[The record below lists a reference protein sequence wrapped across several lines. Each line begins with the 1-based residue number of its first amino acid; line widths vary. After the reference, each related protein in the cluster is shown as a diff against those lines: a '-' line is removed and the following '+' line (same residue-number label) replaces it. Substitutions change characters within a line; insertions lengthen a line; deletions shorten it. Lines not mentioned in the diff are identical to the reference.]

1 LAGGAVATA
10 MAIKVQTGVLGS
22 LASPTAAVEIRNQR
36 MNVSSASS
44 SCVRMNALRSSS
56 SSSSSING
64 NASQFLLLKVIREEE
79 RTRCSRGGNG
89 QVRCTLAAQPET
101 LRTPELKDY
110 ERPDS
115 FGRFGI
121 FGGKYVPETLMAALA
136 NLEEAYRSM
145 ANNAEFQVRLMSFF
159 TSIFPVSAW
168 FISF

>member
-1 LAGGAVATA
+1 
-10 MAIKVQTGVLGS
+10 
-22 LASPTAAVEIRNQR
+22 
-36 MNVSSASS
+36 
-44 SCVRMNALRSSS
+44 
-56 SSSSSING
+56 
-64 NASQFLLLKVIREEE
+64 
-79 RTRCSRGGNG
+79 
-89 QVRCTLAAQPET
+89 LAAEPET

-136 NLEEAYRSM
+136 NLEGAYRSM
-145 ANNAEFQVRLMSFF
+145 ANNAEFQVRLMSVF

>member
-1 LAGGAVATA
+1 MAGGAVATV

-36 MNVSSASS
+36 MSVSSASS
-44 SCVRMNALRSSS
+44 SCVKMNALRS

-89 QVRCTLAAQPET
+89 QVRCTLAAEPET

>member
-1 LAGGAVATA
+1 MAGGAVATA

-36 MNVSSASS
+36 MSVSSASS
-44 SCVRMNALRSSS
+44 SCVKMNALRS

-79 RTRCSRGGNG
+79 RTRGSRGGNG

>member
-1 LAGGAVATA
+1 MAGGAVATA

-36 MNVSSASS
+36 MSVSSASS
-44 SCVRMNALRSSS
+44 SCVRMNALRS

-79 RTRCSRGGNG
+79 RTRGSRGGNG

>member
-1 LAGGAVATA
+1 

-36 MNVSSASS
+36 MSVSSASS
-44 SCVRMNALRSSS
+44 SCVKMNALRS

-79 RTRCSRGGNG
+79 RTRGSRGGNG
-89 QVRCTLAAQPET
+89 QVRCTLAAEPET